1 MWAECVI
8 DISFE
13 AQLSGLYFSLVYDVK
28 VAGLRRKCRHR
39 EKKQMR

>member
-13 AQLSGLYFSLVYDVK
+13 AQLSGLYFPLVYDVK
-28 VAGLRRKCRHR
+28 VAGLRRKRRHR